1 MDKNI
6 NKQNVYISEEENT
19 LNWIEIQS
27 SFKKSFGNEIY
38 NSWLQKISLVKE
50 YNDYLILGVPTR
62 FFRDWI
68 VSRYLDKILEQVKS
82 FKLSLN
88 RIEFKIIEENK
99 QNQELIKIDQL
110 NKVTE
115 IKDSILNYNRLN
127 PNLSF
132 ESFIKGKSNEIALSY
147 SKKVCDYVSRYNPL
161 YICGGVG
168 LGKTHLLNAIG
179 LETQKDNNVM
189 FISAERFMYH
199 FIKSIKKNDMVNF
212 KDFFRKS
219 SVFIIDD
226 IQFISGK
233 ESLQEEFFHTFN
245 SLIEKGSQIIIS
257 SDRPPMKLDRVQE
270 RIKSRLSGGLVVDIE
285 APDLDLKIKILKKKI
300 EEIQNQFKENID
312 LSDEVIN
319 YIASESKTNIRELIG
334 VLNRV
339 IAFSRVHNK
348 VLTTVDCKNIL
359 KDVFSQIRVITVDKI
374 QNIVSNYFN
383 IALSDMLSQRRSRPL
398 ARPRQIAMYLAK
410 KMTSRSLPEI
420 GRRFANRDH
429 TTVIHA
435 VKTITRLSD
444 QDDEMKKILIKLK
457 VFCWNSEEM
466 QFIVKRDILL
476 KSLNFVQ
483 GVVEKKNTLPILSN
497 VLLQL
502 KEKKLTIVATDLDI
516 VFHDEIEDVKVL
528 KEGSTTTSAAILYD
542 ILRKISSNSEL
553 NFDLK
558 NENKLSLKE

>member
-1 MDKNI
+1 MEKNSI
-6 NKQNVYISEEENT
+6 KKQNVIVSEEEST
-19 LNWIEIQS
+19 LIWSEIQN
-27 SFKKSFGNEIY
+27 SFKKTFGSEIY
-38 NSWLQKISLVKE
+38 NSWLQKISLEKE
-50 YNDYLILGVPTR
+50 FNDYLILGVPTR

-68 VSRYLDKILEQVKS
+68 VSRYLDKILEQVKT
-82 FKLSLN
+82 FKLSLT

-99 QNQELIKIDQL
+99 QKQEFLKIEEL
-110 NKVTE
+110 SKVTE

-127 PNLSF
+127 TSLNF
-132 ESFIKGKSNEIALSY
+132 ENFIQGKSNDIALSY
-147 SKKVCDYVSRYNPL
+147 SKKVCEHVSRYNPL

-179 LETQKDNNVM
+179 LELQDANNVM

-245 SLIEKGSQIIIS
+245 SLMDKGSQIIIS
-257 SDRPPMKLDRVQE
+257 SDRPPMKLDRIQE
-270 RIKSRLSGGLVVDIE
+270 RIKSRLAGGLVVDIDP
-285 APDLDLKIKILKKKI
+285 PDLELKIKIIKKKL
-300 EEIQNQFKENID
+300 EDIQNQFKENIN

-319 YIASESKTNIRELIG
+319 FIALESKTNIRELIG

-339 IAFSRVHNK
+339 IAFSRVHNRILSINELK
-348 VLTTVDCKNIL
+348 KIL
-359 KDVFSQIRVITVDKI
+359 KDVFSQIRVTTVDKI
-374 QNIVSNYFN
+374 QNVVSNYFN
-383 IALSDMLSQRRSRPL
+383 ISLSEMLSQRRSRPL

-435 VKTITRLSD
+435 VKTITRLSE
-444 QDDEMKKILIKLK
+444 QDDEMKKNISQI
-457 VFCWNSEEM
+457 
-466 QFIVKRDILL
+466 
-476 KSLNFVQ
+476 KSL
-483 GVVEKKNTLPILSN
+483 
-497 VLLQL
+497 LLEQ
-502 KEKKLTIVATDLDI
+502 
-516 VFHDEIEDVKVL
+516 
-528 KEGSTTTSAAILYD
+528 
-542 ILRKISSNSEL
+542 
-553 NFDLK
+553 
-558 NENKLSLKE
+558 

>member
-1 MDKNI
+1 MEKNNI
-6 NKQNVYISEEENT
+6 KKHNTFISEEEKT
-19 LNWIEIQS
+19 LNWSEIQV
-27 SFKKSFGNEIY
+27 SFKKTFGNEVY
-38 NSWLQKISLVKE
+38 DSWLQKISLIKE

-88 RIEFKIIEENK
+88 RIEFKIKEDNK
-99 QNQELIKIDQL
+99 SNQEFIKIDEL

-132 ESFIKGKSNEIALSY
+132 SSFIQGKSNDIALSY
-147 SKKVCDYVSRYNPL
+147 SKKVCEHISRYNPL

-179 LETQKDNNVM
+179 LELQSNNNVM

-245 SLIEKGSQIIIS
+245 SLMDKGSQIIIS
-257 SDRPPMKLDRVQE
+257 ADRAPMKLDRVQD

-285 APDLDLKIKILKKKI
+285 TPDLELKIKIIKKKI
-300 EEIQNQFKENID
+300 EEIQSQFKESIS
-312 LSDEVIN
+312 LSEEVISFV
-319 YIASESKTNIRELIG
+319 ASESKTNIRELIG

-348 VLTTVDCKNIL
+348 NLTIIDCKNIL
-359 KDVFSQIRVITVDKI
+359 KDVFNQIKVITVDKI
-374 QNIVSNYFN
+374 QNVVSNYFN
-383 IALSDMLSQRRSRPL
+383 IPLSEMLSQRRSRPL
-398 ARPRQIAMYLAK
+398 ARPRQIAMYLSK

-435 VKTITRLSD
+435 VKTITRLSE
-444 QDDEMKKILIKLK
+444 QDDEMKKNIGQI
-457 VFCWNSEEM
+457 
-466 QFIVKRDILL
+466 
-476 KSLNFVQ
+476 KSL
-483 GVVEKKNTLPILSN
+483 
-497 VLLQL
+497 LLEQ
-502 KEKKLTIVATDLDI
+502 
-516 VFHDEIEDVKVL
+516 
-528 KEGSTTTSAAILYD
+528 
-542 ILRKISSNSEL
+542 
-553 NFDLK
+553 
-558 NENKLSLKE
+558 

>member
-1 MDKNI
+1 MEKNI
-6 NKQNVYISEEENT
+6 KKQNAYVSEEEKT
-19 LNWIEIQS
+19 INWDEMQS
-27 SFKKSFGNEIY
+27 SFQKTFGSEIY
-38 NSWLQKISLVKE
+38 SSWLQKISLLKE

-88 RIEFKIIEENK
+88 RIEFKIIEESND
-99 QNQELIKIDQL
+99 NADLIKIDEL

-127 PNLSF
+127 PKLNF
-132 ESFIKGKSNEIALSY
+132 ENFIKGNSNDIALSY
-147 SKKVCDYVSRYNPL
+147 SKKVCEQISRYNPL
-161 YICGGVG
+161 YICAGVG

-179 LETQKDNNVM
+179 LELQAENNVM

-226 IQFISGK
+226 IQFIRGK

-245 SLIEKGSQIIIS
+245 SLMDKGSQIIIS
-257 SDRPPMKLDRVQE
+257 ADRSPMKLDRIQE
-270 RIKSRLSGGLVVDIE
+270 RIKSRLAGGLVVDIDV
-285 APDLDLKIKILKKKI
+285 PDLELKVKIINNKI
-300 EEIQNQFKENID
+300 QEMQNQFKENINI
-312 LSDEVIN
+312 SEEVIN
-319 YIASESKTNIRELIG
+319 YIANESKTNIRELIG
-334 VLNRV
+334 ILNRV

-348 VLTTVDCKNIL
+348 ILTISDCKTIL
-359 KDVFSQIRVITVDKI
+359 KDVFSQIRIVTVDKI

-383 IALSDMLSQRRSRPL
+383 IPLSDMLSQRRSRPL

-410 KMTSRSLPEI
+410 KMTTRSLPEI

-435 VKTITRLSD
+435 VKTITRLSE
-444 QDDEMKKILIKLK
+444 QDHEMKKNIDQIK
-457 VFCWNSEEM
+457 N
-466 QFIVKRDILL
+466 LL
-476 KSLNFVQ
+476 LEQ
-483 GVVEKKNTLPILSN
+483 
-497 VLLQL
+497 Q
-502 KEKKLTIVATDLDI
+502 
-516 VFHDEIEDVKVL
+516 
-528 KEGSTTTSAAILYD
+528 
-542 ILRKISSNSEL
+542 
-553 NFDLK
+553 
-558 NENKLSLKE
+558 

>member
-1 MDKNI
+1 MEKNNFI
-6 NKQNVYISEEENT
+6 KQNIYVSEEEKT
-19 LNWIEIQS
+19 LNWSEIQD
-27 SFKKSFGNEIY
+27 SFKKTFGVEVY
-38 NSWLQKISLVKE
+38 NSWLQKISLEKE
-50 YNDYLILGVPTR
+50 YNDYLVLSVPTR

-88 RIEFKIIEENK
+88 RIEFKIIEDNK
-99 QNQELIKIDQL
+99 QNQEILKIDEL

-127 PNLSF
+127 PNLNFDSF
-132 ESFIKGKSNEIALSY
+132 VKGNSNDVALSY
-147 SKKVCDYVSRYNPL
+147 SKKVCEHISRYNPL

-179 LETQKDNNVM
+179 LELQNDTNVM

-245 SLIEKGSQIIIS
+245 SLLEKGSQIVIS
-257 SDRPPMKLDRVQE
+257 ADRAPTKLDRIQD
-270 RIKSRLSGGLVVDIE
+270 RIKSRLSGGLVVDID
-285 APDLDLKIKILKKKI
+285 APDIELKIKIIRKKI
-300 EEIQNQFKENID
+300 EEIQNQFKENIN
-312 LSDEVIN
+312 LSDEVVT
-319 YIASESKTNIRELIG
+319 YIANESKTSIRELIG

-339 IAFSRVHNK
+339 VAFSRVHNK
-348 VLTTVDCKNIL
+348 ILTTSDCKNIL
-359 KDVFSQIRVITVDKI
+359 KDLFNQNKVITVDKI
-374 QNIVSNYFN
+374 QNVVSNFFN
-383 IALSDMLSQRRSRPL
+383 ITLNDMLSQRRSRPL

-435 VKTITRLSD
+435 VKTISRLSD
-444 QDDEMKKILIKLK
+444 QDDEMKKNINQI
-457 VFCWNSEEM
+457 
-466 QFIVKRDILL
+466 
-476 KSLNFVQ
+476 KSL
-483 GVVEKKNTLPILSN
+483 
-497 VLLQL
+497 LLEQ
-502 KEKKLTIVATDLDI
+502 
-516 VFHDEIEDVKVL
+516 
-528 KEGSTTTSAAILYD
+528 
-542 ILRKISSNSEL
+542 
-553 NFDLK
+553 
-558 NENKLSLKE
+558 

>member
-1 MDKNI
+1 MQIFLKGDLKESLLKLTDMEN
-6 NKQNVYISEEENT
+6 NNTKKQNVYTSEEETT
-19 LNWIEIQS
+19 LSWDEIQN
-27 SFKKSFGNEIY
+27 SFKKSFGSEIY

-68 VSRYLDKILEQVKS
+68 VSRYLDKILELVKD

-99 QNQELIKIDQL
+99 QNQEFIKIDEL

-127 PNLSF
+127 PNLNF
-132 ESFIKGKSNEIALSY
+132 DSFIQGTSNDIALSY
-147 SKKVCDYVSRYNPL
+147 SKKVCEDISRYNPL

-179 LETQKDNNVM
+179 LELQNDNNVM

-226 IQFISGK
+226 IQFMSGK

-245 SLIEKGSQIIIS
+245 SLIDKGSQIIIS
-257 SDRPPMKLDRVQE
+257 SDRSPMKLDRVQD
-270 RIKSRLSGGLVVDIE
+270 RIKSRLAGGLVVDIE
-285 APDLDLKIKILKKKI
+285 VPNLELKVKIIKKKI
-300 EEIQNQFKENID
+300 DEIQNQFKENIN

-319 YIASESKTNIRELIG
+319 YIACESKTNIRELIG

-348 VLTTVDCKNIL
+348 ILNISDCKNIL
-359 KDVFSQIRVITVDKI
+359 KDVFNQNRVITVDKI

-383 IALSDMLSQRRSRPL
+383 IALSEMLSQRRSRPL

-410 KMTSRSLPEI
+410 KMTTRSLPEI

-435 VKTITRLSD
+435 VKTITRLSE
-444 QDDEMKKILIKLK
+444 QDDEMKKNISQI
-457 VFCWNSEEM
+457 
-466 QFIVKRDILL
+466 
-476 KSLNFVQ
+476 KSL
-483 GVVEKKNTLPILSN
+483 
-497 VLLQL
+497 LLEQ
-502 KEKKLTIVATDLDI
+502 
-516 VFHDEIEDVKVL
+516 
-528 KEGSTTTSAAILYD
+528 
-542 ILRKISSNSEL
+542 
-553 NFDLK
+553 
-558 NENKLSLKE
+558 

>member
-1 MDKNI
+1 MQKAFKGISLRKFNMDNNI
-6 NKQNVYISEEENT
+6 KKQNAFISEEEKT
-19 LNWIEIQS
+19 LNWEDIQIA
-27 SFKKSFGNEIY
+27 FKKNFGNEIY
-38 NSWLQKISLVKE
+38 NSWLLKISLVKE
-50 YNDYLILGVPTR
+50 YNDYLVLGVPTR

-68 VSRYLDKILEQVKS
+68 VSRYLDKILELVKS

-99 QNQELIKIDQL
+99 QNQEFIKIDEL
-110 NKVTE
+110 SKVTE

-127 PNLSF
+127 PNLNF
-132 ESFIKGKSNEIALSY
+132 DSFIQGKSNDIALSY
-147 SKKVCDYVSRYNPL
+147 SKKVCEHISRYNPL

-179 LETQKDNNVM
+179 LKLQNNNNVM

-199 FIKSIKKNDMVNF
+199 FIKSLKKNDMVNF

-245 SLIEKGSQIIIS
+245 SLIDKGSQIIIS
-257 SDRPPMKLDRVQE
+257 ADRAPMKLDRVQD
-270 RIKSRLSGGLVVDIE
+270 RIKSRLAGGLVVDIE
-285 APDLDLKIKILKKKI
+285 VPDLELKIKIIKKKI
-300 EEIQNQFKENID
+300 EEIQNQFKEVIN
-312 LSDEVIN
+312 LNDEVVN

-348 VLTTVDCKNIL
+348 NLNINDCKSIL

-374 QNIVSNYFN
+374 QNVVSNYFN
-383 IALSDMLSQRRSRPL
+383 IGLSEMLSQRRSRPL

-435 VKTITRLSD
+435 VKTITRLSE
-444 QDDEMKKILIKLK
+444 QDDEMKRNISQI
-457 VFCWNSEEM
+457 
-466 QFIVKRDILL
+466 
-476 KSLNFVQ
+476 KSL
-483 GVVEKKNTLPILSN
+483 
-497 VLLQL
+497 LLEQ
-502 KEKKLTIVATDLDI
+502 
-516 VFHDEIEDVKVL
+516 
-528 KEGSTTTSAAILYD
+528 
-542 ILRKISSNSEL
+542 
-553 NFDLK
+553 
-558 NENKLSLKE
+558 

>member
-1 MDKNI
+1 MDKI
-6 NKQNVYISEEENT
+6 IKKQNVYISEEEKT
-19 LNWIEIQS
+19 LDWNEIQT
-27 SFKKSFGNEIY
+27 SFKKTFGNEIY
-38 NSWLQKISLVKE
+38 NSWLQKITLIKE
-50 YNDYLILGVPTR
+50 YNDFLILGVPTR

-88 RIEFKIIEENK
+88 RIEFKIIEETK
-99 QNQELIKIDQL
+99 QNQEIIKINEL

-127 PNLSF
+127 PKLNF
-132 ESFIKGKSNEIALSY
+132 NNFIQGSSNDIALSY
-147 SKKVCDYVSRYNPL
+147 SKKVCEQLSRYNPL
-161 YICGGVG
+161 YVCGGVG

-179 LETQKDNNVM
+179 LELQDENNVM

-245 SLIEKGSQIIIS
+245 SLMDKGSQIIIS
-257 SDRPPMKLDRVQE
+257 SDRAPMKLDRIQE
-270 RIKSRLSGGLVVDIE
+270 RIKSRLAGGLVVDIE
-285 APDLDLKIKILKKKI
+285 TPDLELKIKIIKSKI
-300 EEIQNQFKENID
+300 EEIQSQFQENIN
-312 LSDEVIN
+312 LNEEVIS

-348 VLTTVDCKNIL
+348 TLNINDCKNIL
-359 KDVFSQIRVITVDKI
+359 KDAFNQIRIITVDKI
-374 QNIVSNYFN
+374 QNVVSNYYN
-383 IALSDMLSQRRSRPL
+383 IALSEMLSQRRSRPL
-398 ARPRQIAMYLAK
+398 ARPRQVAMYLAK
-410 KMTSRSLPEI
+410 KLTTRSLPEI

-435 VKTITRLSD
+435 VKTITRLSE
-444 QDDEMKKILIKLK
+444 QDDEMKKNINHI
-457 VFCWNSEEM
+457 
-466 QFIVKRDILL
+466 
-476 KSLNFVQ
+476 KSL
-483 GVVEKKNTLPILSN
+483 
-497 VLLQL
+497 LLEQ
-502 KEKKLTIVATDLDI
+502 
-516 VFHDEIEDVKVL
+516 
-528 KEGSTTTSAAILYD
+528 
-542 ILRKISSNSEL
+542 
-553 NFDLK
+553 
-558 NENKLSLKE
+558 

>member
-1 MDKNI
+1 MENNNI
-6 NKQNVYISEEENT
+6 KKQNAFVSEEEKT
-19 LNWIEIQS
+19 LNWEEIQT
-27 SFKKSFGNEIY
+27 SFKKNFGTEVY

-99 QNQELIKIDQL
+99 KNQEFIKIDEL

-127 PNLSF
+127 PNLNF
-132 ESFIKGKSNEIALSY
+132 ESFIQGKSNDIALSY
-147 SKKVCDYVSRYNPL
+147 SKKVCEHISRYNPL
-161 YICGGVG
+161 YVCGGVG

-179 LETQKDNNVM
+179 IELQHNNNVM

-245 SLIEKGSQIIIS
+245 SLMDKGSQIIIS
-257 SDRPPMKLDRVQE
+257 ADRAPMKLDRVQE
-270 RIKSRLSGGLVVDIE
+270 RIKSRLAGGLVVDIE
-285 APDLDLKIKILKKKI
+285 APDLDLKIKIIKKKI
-300 EEIQNQFKENID
+300 EEIESQFKEKIN

-319 YIASESKTNIRELIG
+319 YLASESKTNIRELIG
-334 VLNRV
+334 ILNRI

-348 VLTTVDCKNIL
+348 DLNISDCKNIL
-359 KDVFSQIRVITVDKI
+359 KDVFNQIRVITVDKI
-374 QNIVSNYFN
+374 QNTVSNYFN
-383 IALSDMLSQRRSRPL
+383 IALSEMLSQRRSRPL

-410 KMTSRSLPEI
+410 KMTTRSLPEI

-435 VKTITRLSD
+435 VKTITRLSE
-444 QDDEMKKILIKLK
+444 QDDEMKKNISQI
-457 VFCWNSEEM
+457 
-466 QFIVKRDILL
+466 
-476 KSLNFVQ
+476 KSL
-483 GVVEKKNTLPILSN
+483 
-497 VLLQL
+497 LLEQ
-502 KEKKLTIVATDLDI
+502 
-516 VFHDEIEDVKVL
+516 
-528 KEGSTTTSAAILYD
+528 
-542 ILRKISSNSEL
+542 
-553 NFDLK
+553 
-558 NENKLSLKE
+558 

>member
-1 MDKNI
+1 MEKNI
-6 NKQNVYISEEENT
+6 TEKQNSFISEEEKT
-19 LNWIEIQS
+19 LDWEEIRTT
-27 SFKKSFGNEIY
+27 FKKSFGSEVY
-38 NSWLQKISLVKE
+38 NSWLQKITLVKE

-68 VSRYLDKILEQVKS
+68 VSRYLDKILEQVKN

-88 RIEFKIIEENK
+88 RIEFKIIEESR
-99 QNQELIKIDQL
+99 QNHEFLKINEI

-127 PNLSF
+127 PNLNF
-132 ESFIKGKSNEIALSY
+132 ENFIGGKSNDIALSY
-147 SKKVCDYVSRYNPL
+147 SKKVCEHVARYNPL
-161 YICGGVG
+161 YVCGGVG

-179 LETQKDNNVM
+179 LKLQDNNNVM

-245 SLIEKGSQIIIS
+245 SLIDKGSQIIIS
-257 SDRPPMKLDRVQE
+257 ADRAPMKLDRVQD
-270 RIKSRLSGGLVVDIE
+270 RIKSRLAGGLVVDIDL
-285 APDLDLKIKILKKKI
+285 PDLELKIKIIKKKI
-300 EEIQNQFKENID
+300 EEIQDQFKESIN

-319 YIASESKTNIRELIG
+319 FIATESKTNIRELIG
-334 VLNRV
+334 VLNRI

-348 VLTTVDCKNIL
+348 NLAINDCKNIL

-374 QNIVSNYFN
+374 QNVVSNYFN
-383 IALSDMLSQRRSRPL
+383 IALSEMLSQRRSRPL

-410 KMTSRSLPEI
+410 KMTTRSLPEI

-435 VKTITRLSD
+435 VKTITRLSE
-444 QDDEMKKILIKLK
+444 QDDEMKKNINQI
-457 VFCWNSEEM
+457 
-466 QFIVKRDILL
+466 
-476 KSLNFVQ
+476 KSL
-483 GVVEKKNTLPILSN
+483 
-497 VLLQL
+497 LLEQ
-502 KEKKLTIVATDLDI
+502 
-516 VFHDEIEDVKVL
+516 
-528 KEGSTTTSAAILYD
+528 
-542 ILRKISSNSEL
+542 
-553 NFDLK
+553 
-558 NENKLSLKE
+558 